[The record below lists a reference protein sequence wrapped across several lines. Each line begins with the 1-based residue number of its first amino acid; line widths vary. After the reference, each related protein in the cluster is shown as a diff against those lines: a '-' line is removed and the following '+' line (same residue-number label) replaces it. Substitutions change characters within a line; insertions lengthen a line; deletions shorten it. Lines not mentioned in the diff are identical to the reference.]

1 LSAANTIVINAAGT
15 GTRLGLN
22 VPKSMVELN
31 GKSIIERQLAQL
43 QDVENIVVVV
53 GFRGRELTDLI
64 WQLRRDV
71 LIVINHNYQS
81 SGTAKSLVM
90 GSKLASSRV
99 VSLDGDLLVDTND
112 LKKFVNS
119 SGDLIGVIDKKSK
132 LPVLVDLEDSSVK
145 GMDFDLNSN
154 IEWTG
159 LLSIERTRALKL
171 GNNHVFEGLR
181 QFLPIKAVT
190 INCFEIDEPE
200 DIPEAENWLKN
211 LEAIRG

>member
-1 LSAANTIVINAAGT
+1 MSAANTIVINAAGT